1 MSREDVGVAIK
12 DEAQRIL
19 TGRQVADRLG
29 VNVST
34 IGRWV
39 KSGRI
44 IAAELP
50 SGGYAI
56 PIREVERIE
65 AEQSLEGGDDLS
77 E

>member
-1 MSREDVGVAIK
+1 MSVENTDQPARFLSAGQA
-12 DEAQRIL
+12 
-19 TGRQVADRLG
+19 ADRLG

-44 IAAELP
+44 VAAELP

-56 PIREVERIE
+56 PVREIERIE
-65 AEQSLEGGDDLS
+65 AEKSLSKKNPPEVTT
-77 E
+77 

>member
-1 MSREDVGVAIK
+1 VGIK
-12 DEAQRIL
+12 DEAPRIL
-19 TGRQVADRLG
+19 TGRQAADRLG

-44 IAAELP
+44 SAAELP

-56 PIREVERIE
+56 PMREIERIE
-65 AEQSLEGGDDLS
+65 AEQSLEGGDN
-77 E
+77 